1 MFAEYIAAA
10 LRWAEYKII
19 ESDDPVF
26 VSVPGLNGAWAT
38 GKTVEEARAEL
49 IEVIEEWLVLGIKLG
64 HTIPAIEGA
73 MINVS
78 RQKPAS
84 SACNGVLRHKVDYF
98 SSSPV

>member
-10 LRWAEYKII
+10 LRRAEYKII

-26 VSVPGLNGAWAT
+26 VSVHGLNGAWAT

-64 HTIPAIEGA
+64 HTIPAIEDA
-73 MINVS
+73 MINVPTINKE
-78 RQKPAS
+78 Q
-84 SACNGVLRHKVDYF
+84 VIV
-98 SSSPV
+98 V

>member
-10 LRWAEYKII
+10 LRRAEYKII

-49 IEVIEEWLVLGIKLG
+49 IEVIEEWL
-64 HTIPAIEGA
+64 E
-73 MINVS
+73 
-78 RQKPAS
+78 
-84 SACNGVLRHKVDYF
+84 
-98 SSSPV
+98 

>member
-10 LRWAEYKII
+10 LRRAEYKII

-64 HTIPAIEGA
+64 HAIPAIDDA
-73 MINVS
+73 MINV
-78 RQKPAS
+78 
-84 SACNGVLRHKVDYF
+84 
-98 SSSPV
+98 PVINEEPVSVVE

>member
-10 LRWAEYKII
+10 LRRAEYKII

-49 IEVIEEWLVLGIKLG
+49 IEVIEEWLVLGITLG

-73 MINVS
+73 MINVPTINEES
-78 RQKPAS
+78 
-84 SACNGVLRHKVDYF
+84 VLV
-98 SSSPV
+98 VE

>member
-10 LRWAEYKII
+10 LRRAEYKII

-64 HTIPAIEGA
+64 HTIPAIEDA
-73 MINVS
+73 MINVPTINKE
-78 RQKPAS
+78 Q
-84 SACNGVLRHKVDYF
+84 VIV
-98 SSSPV
+98 V